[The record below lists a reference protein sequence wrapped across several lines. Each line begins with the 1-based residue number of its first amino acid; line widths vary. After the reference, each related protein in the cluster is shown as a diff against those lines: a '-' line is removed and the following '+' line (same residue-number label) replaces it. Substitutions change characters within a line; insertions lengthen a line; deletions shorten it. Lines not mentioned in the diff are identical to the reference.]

1 MVTDVLPMV
10 IIVYLMVNNV
20 KPMLAKKSSGANPQ
34 KVAKI
39 YEKWNKILQYWVRL
53 KTSDE
58 LPASISSIGH
68 LPQTTFHLDLPVK
81 SYRHQIP
88 LVTKYSRLNNYH
100 LINAISLTVSQSD
113 HIKQLTLH

>member
-68 LPQTTFHLDLPVK
+68 QCQP
-81 SYRHQIP
+81 SRQIHWSP
-88 LVTKYSRLNNYH
+88 NIPG
-100 LINAISLTVSQSD
+100 LII
-113 HIKQLTLH
+113 II